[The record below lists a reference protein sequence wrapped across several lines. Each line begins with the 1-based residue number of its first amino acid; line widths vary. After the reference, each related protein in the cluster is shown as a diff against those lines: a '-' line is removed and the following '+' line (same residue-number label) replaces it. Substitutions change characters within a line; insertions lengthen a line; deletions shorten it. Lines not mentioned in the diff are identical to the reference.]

1 MKATFVTSTTHYYH
15 DRKENVLEN
24 FKSNKRAILNY
35 DLQTSKL
42 ESRIQGTFFK
52 KKSYTEIVPAAFKL
66 IERVK
71 KDLSPNIPRIEV
83 KLLNEKHLAENYIN
97 QMEKT
102 LGKFSIRPVPGVTK
116 EGKYIVKI
124 QTN

>member
-1 MKATFVTSTTHYYH
+1 MKATFVTSTSHYHH

-24 FKSNKRAILNY
+24 FKSNKRAVLNY

-42 ESRIQGTFFK
+42 ESRIQGTLVK
-52 KKSYTEIVPAAFKL
+52 KNSYTEIVPAAFKL

-71 KDLSPNIPRIEV
+71 KEPIIKTTKIETR
-83 KLLNEKHLAENYIN
+83 LFNQEHEATNFIN
-97 QMEKT
+97 QVE
-102 LGKFSIRPVPGVTK
+102 GKFSKKPVAGLTK
-116 EGKYIVKI
+116 QGKYIVKI